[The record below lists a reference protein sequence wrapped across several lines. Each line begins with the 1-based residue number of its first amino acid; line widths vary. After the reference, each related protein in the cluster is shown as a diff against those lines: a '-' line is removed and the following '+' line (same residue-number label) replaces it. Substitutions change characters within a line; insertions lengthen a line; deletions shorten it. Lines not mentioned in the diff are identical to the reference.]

1 MKFTK
6 KSHKKVHKVLR
17 RRSHKKRR
25 KPNKKKVVQPMEIS
39 PISKD
44 GSPHSLD
51 NSPAFKPTKNVNPQ
65 GGLNSSWSMTAEDIN
80 PSPLAK
86 QRAELTLRQFNMSPE
101 HEDSLEEPNNSFSNV
116 ASQLD
121 GGPSPAASP
130 AASPAGTTVE
140 SMEVNSPGGN
150 DDTMDIGE
158 LDGPSPQNSSANT
171 TRDRSMS
178 VGGRRKRKRASR
190 KKR

>member
-25 KPNKKKVVQPMEIS
+25 TRQKKVVEPMEIS

-86 QRAELTLRQFNMSPE
+86 QRAELTLRQFNVSPE
-101 HEDSLEEPNNSFSNV
+101 HDNSLEEPNNSFSNV

-121 GGPSPAASP
+121 GGPSPSDFP
-130 AASPAGTTVE
+130 AASPTGTTVE

-158 LDGPSPQNSSANT
+158 LHTDTPSPQNSSANT
-171 TRDRSMS
+171 TRDRST
-178 VGGRRKRKRASR
+178 GGRRKRKSSSR